1 MYVLVILRL
10 AYISSV
16 EEVIALTLRGLGLG
30 VFFFFSYLPF
40 GDEGYMQ
47 PVCWRMPLLRQLGYL
62 PSLRAPSKALLM
74 FAEAYGS

>member
-30 VFFFFSYLPF
+30 VFFSFPIYHLGTRATCSQCAEECRYSDSWAICPPS
-40 GDEGYMQ
+40 Q
-47 PVCWRMPLLRQLGYL
+47 LLLKH
-62 PSLRAPSKALLM
+62 S
-74 FAEAYGS
+74 